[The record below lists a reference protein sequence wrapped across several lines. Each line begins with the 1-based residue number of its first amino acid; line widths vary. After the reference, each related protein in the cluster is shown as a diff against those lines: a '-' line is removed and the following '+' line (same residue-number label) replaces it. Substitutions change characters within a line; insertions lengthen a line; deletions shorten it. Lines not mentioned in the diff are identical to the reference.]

1 MKTPIAHR
9 LRDARGLTLTE
20 IMVVLVL
27 ATMVMSGLVGFYL
40 SSQSVWFSG
49 SSKVIAQREASLVLK
64 SISDRARPA
73 KAAFANVSAN
83 ANYYKL
89 DLVPYGMPADSTY
102 SYWWN
107 PADSL
112 IHEGYWTPT
121 LVDRGPML
129 RSKVERFQINVS
141 GQMVNI
147 TSLRVHTTQGDR
159 IDLATSVGMV
169 AQ

>member
-1 MKTPIAHR
+1 MRNR

-20 IMVVLVL
+20 VMVVLVL

-49 SSKVIAQREASLVLK
+49 SSKAIAQREASLVLK
-64 SISDRARPA
+64 SISDRARPDSVA
-73 KAAFANVSAN
+73 IASATANPN
-83 ANYYKL
+83 FWRL
-89 DLVPYGMPADSTY
+89 DLVPYGKLPSDSTY
-102 SYWWN
+102 SYWWD

-112 IHEGYWTPT
+112 IHEGYKSPT

-129 RSKVERFQINVS
+129 RSKVERFQISVS

-159 IDLATSVGMV
+159 IDLATSVALV